1 MASHCLTSHAGSAFP
16 ARSPASVRLG
26 EMSLS
31 SGPGARAELGV
42 GAQQDRVQLEGE
54 PAGPSA
60 SIRIGQAGAV
70 PFQPRFRPVSVRPP
84 TVPVSPVPG
93 TARTFPRRGDNLCH
107 VSGGAGRRS
116 HGTGDG
122 RRRAARH
129 RGRRRPGPRGHP
141 GRGAHDD
148 KLPRPIPPP
157 TPGGSS
163 PKLICGD
170 FCDPQPGPGVPAT
183 ITCTITA
190 DTPYYD
196 APADY
201 LIFTADTTCTGN
213 VGQIS
218 MTQNVI
224 HPGVNLTDSHVI
236 NNYYIAVTNDTTL
249 CSPGQWA
256 VSASAR
262 FPFRRDGS

>member
-1 MASHCLTSHAGSAFP
+1 MSRFRRALAAAAMALATVGGGLLATAAAAAPAHAAT
-16 ARSPASVRLG
+16 
-26 EMSLS
+26 
-31 SGPGARAELGV
+31 
-42 GAQQDRVQLEGE
+42 
-54 PAGPSA
+54 PAGGHTTTSFT
-60 SIRIGQAGAV
+60 AV
-70 PFQPRFRPVSVRPP
+70 P
-84 TVPVSPVPG
+84 
-93 TARTFPRRGDNLCH
+93 
-107 VSGGAGRRS
+107 
-116 HGTGDG
+116 
-122 RRRAARH
+122 AAQ
-129 RGRRRPGPRGHP
+129 
-141 GRGAHDD
+141 AA
-148 KLPRPIPPP
+148 
-157 TPGGSS
+157 GGSS

-256 VSASAR
+256 VSASANITPPAGWVIIAGHNPIVATSPTVT
-262 FPFRRDGS
+262 FDCGGSGGGGGGGGGGGCAIGTPSVPAQPAARQPNLISCP